1 MSDIDANDVRG
12 SEIAPQRA
20 LLKMLIFSTTG
31 AIIALVVSAL
41 LA

>member
-12 SEIAPQRA
+12 SEIAPQKA
-20 LLKMLIFSTTG
+20 LLKMLVISTAG
-31 AIIALVVSAL
+31 AILALAISAL

>member
-1 MSDIDANDVRG
+1 MTDMDANDARG

-20 LLKMLIFSTTG
+20 LLKMLIFSTAG
-31 AIIALVVSAL
+31 AIVALVVSAL